1 MDARTQNVVAKLAKA
16 ITELNGEIA
25 KFGKKFKESPHYALE
40 WSDSVFEAVA
50 RRDIYVSL
58 HEALTTK
65 DTKATVDSLLLH
77 AQRSARDGARYPR
90 RSTSSGM
97 NLMHQCETAVW
108 AEVSD
113 PLWGILSDL
122 A

>member
-1 MDARTQNVVAKLAKA
+1 MDARTSNVVKKLKEA
-16 ITELNGEIA
+16 ITKLNGDIA
-25 KFGKKFKESPHYALE
+25 NFGKKFKESPNYALE
-40 WSDSVFEAVA
+40 WSDSAFEAVA

-58 HEALTTK
+58 HEALTVK
-65 DTKATVDSLLLH
+65 DTEATVDSLLEY
-77 AQRSARDGARYPR
+77 ARKQARDGAKYPR

-122 A
+122 